1 MKATLFSLC
10 LILIL
15 VFLSINLSKAQSK
28 VDFKPGKYA
37 RLVELDMSNMFR
49 GYLGTN
55 LIYRKKYENKNSQLV
70 FADRIPYWR
79 FGFYMGGYSTNIK
92 FDTLNSTIRQSV
104 RSSNNT
110 DFYVAP
116 FIGRETMFHW
126 GRFNIFYAMDLGINY
141 QYIDASNTTK
151 NPCIANSFGLGVRVS
166 GGLRYYINDR
176 FSVSAQSTPLSIFGN
191 YKIGKYYPYFNEIWS
206 VPSVKFKEFSYSFSQ
221 NWLSML
227 GFAYHF

>member
-1 MKATLFSLC
+1 MKAPLFSLIITF
-10 LILIL
+10 LTVL
-15 VFLSINLSKAQSK
+15 LSINLTKAQSK
-28 VDFKPGKYA
+28 EDFKPGKYA
-37 RLVELDMSNMFR
+37 RLVELDMSNILR
-49 GYLGTN
+49 GYIGTN

-79 FGFYMGGYSTNIK
+79 FGFYIGGYSTNIK
-92 FDTLNSTIRQSV
+92 FDTLNSSIRQGV
-104 RSSNNT
+104 RSSSNS
-110 DFYVAP
+110 DIFVAP

-126 GRFNIFYAMDLGINY
+126 GRFNIFYAMDLGVNY
-141 QYIDASNTTK
+141 RYIDGSNLSK
-151 NPCIANSFGLGVRVS
+151 NPCIANNFGLGVSIS

-176 FSVSAQSTPLSIFGN
+176 FSVSAQSTPLSINGN
-191 YKIGKYYPYFNEIWS
+191 YKFGKYFPRENEFWS

>member
-1 MKATLFSLC
+1 MKATLFSICVTLFS
-10 LILIL
+10 IFI
-15 VFLSINLSKAQSK
+15 SINLTNAQSK

-37 RLVELDMSNMFR
+37 RLVELDMSNIFR
-49 GYLGTN
+49 GYIGTN

-79 FGFYMGGYSTNIK
+79 FGFYIGGYSTSIK
-92 FDTLNSTIRQSV
+92 FDTLNSTIRQSI
-104 RSSNNT
+104 RNSSNT

-141 QYIDASNTTK
+141 QYIEAGNTSK
-151 NPCIANSFGLGVRVS
+151 NPCIANSFGLSVSVS

-176 FSVSAQSTPLSIFGN
+176 FSVSAQSTPLSIFGY
-191 YKIGKYYPYFNEIWS
+191 YKIGKFYPREGQYWT
-206 VPSVKFKEFSYSFSQ
+206 VPSVKFKEFTYSFSQ

>member
-1 MKATLFSLC
+1 MKATLFSLIITF
-10 LILIL
+10 LT
-15 VFLSINLSKAQSK
+15 VFLSINLTKAQSK
-28 VDFKPGKYA
+28 EDFKPGKYT
-37 RLVELDMSNMFR
+37 RLVELDMSNIFR
-49 GYLGTN
+49 GYIGTN

-79 FGFYMGGYSTNIK
+79 FGFYIGGYSTSIK
-92 FDTLNSTIRQSV
+92 FDTLNSAIRQSI
-104 RSSNNT
+104 RSSSNT

-141 QYIDASNTTK
+141 QYIDASNTSK
-151 NPCIANSFGLGVRVS
+151 NPCIANSFGLSVSVS

-176 FSVSAQSTPLSIFGN
+176 FSVSAQSTPLSIFGY
-191 YKIGKYYPYFNEIWS
+191 YKIGKFYPREGQYWT

-221 NWLSML
+221 SWLSML

>member
-1 MKATLFSLC
+1 MKATLFSVCITL
-10 LILIL
+10 LS
-15 VFLSINLSKAQSK
+15 VFLSINLSNAQSK
-28 VDFKPGKYA
+28 VDFKSGKYA
-37 RLVELDMSNMFR
+37 RLVELDMSNIFR

-92 FDTLNSTIRQSV
+92 FDTLNSAIRQSI
-104 RSSNNT
+104 RISNNT

-126 GRFNIFYAMDLGINY
+126 GKFNIFYAMDLGINY
-141 QYIDASNTTK
+141 RYIDASNISK
-151 NPCIANSFGLGVRVS
+151 NPCIANSFGLGVSVS

-191 YKIGKYYPYFNEIWS
+191 YKIGKYFPRESEFWT